1 MRIIPLSEIAAMADK
16 EQISGVKGTIKSIFK
31 SKSGTTAQ
39 GKDWAVQDFDLTDNQ
54 VTIKVKVWNHPPIP
68 TTAKGSAVTLL
79 SHSGE
84 KGLSGLYAHDDEYNG
99 KVTRQIKVTDT
110 GEVVLGAGSAPAAA
124 QWQAPAAPEDEPPGF
139 AEPHQARTRTDAP
152 RAPALTPAQQ
162 QADDLKKG
170 WHALLRL
177 GNMFLINMGQA
188 EWIAAQHKAKYPS
201 RVLTSDNICSIAA
214 TLTIG
219 GERQGVQNLM
229 PDHPV
234 DAAPKA
240 EGGK

>member
-1 MRIIPLSEIAAMADK
+1 MADK

-31 SKSGTTAQ
+31 SNSGTTAQ

-110 GEVVLGAGSAPAAA
+110 GEVVIGAGSVPAAAPAAA
-124 QWQAPAAPEDEPPGF
+124 QS
-139 AEPHQARTRTDAP
+139 
-152 RAPALTPAQQ
+152 APALTPEQ
-162 QADDLKKG
+162 QAKQDAVKAGHYIMQCANLLERNLDAAAWVAARFNAKHANFKKMDTEDVRTM
-170 WHALLRL
+170 AMSL
-177 GNMFLINMGQA
+177 Q
-188 EWIAAQHKAKYPS
+188 IA
-201 RVLTSDNICSIAA
+201 C
-214 TLTIG
+214 
-219 GERQGVQNLM
+219 ERNGVQNLM
-229 PDHPV
+229 PT
-234 DAAPKA
+234 AAPKA